1 MDIYYNDKLI
11 NEAESS
17 KFLGMHT
24 DSQLN
29 WKYHVEQLLPKLSAA
44 CFTIRSLI
52 HILNQ
57 DTLHMV
63 YNLYFHSILQYGIIF
78 WGNSTRVHTVF
89 RLQKRVVRVMSKVGL
104 RSSCRNLFRKLNILP
119 VACQYILS
127 LMLFIVDNLE
137 NYPTNDYVHGLDTRN
152 KNNIYLPTV
161 CLACIQKEVS

>member
-89 RLQKRVVRVMSKVGL
+89 RLQKRVVRVMSKVGP

-152 KNNIYLPTV
+152 KNNIYLPT
-161 CLACIQKEVS
+161 SS